1 MTMLIHIAD
10 KPVQVQLSHAAQRAL
25 AARDKPLFAEMELY
39 FSCLIRLRVR
49 FYDAPEHGEGVAAG
63 DKLVVSFRPVMT
75 RRCTT
80 DSAGE
85 DPPLTEF
92 PIARKE
98 AFVPKWLRIDFH
110 QGRWRGE
117 FGMTEARG

>member
-1 MTMLIHIAD
+1 MPDLIHIAG
-10 KPVQVQLSHAAQRAL
+10 KPVQVRLSPAAQRAL

-39 FSCLIRLRVR
+39 FSCLIRLKVR

-75 RRCTT
+75 RSCGNEYE
-80 DSAGE
+80 GE
-85 DPPLTEF
+85 EPPLTDF
-92 PIARKE
+92 PIARRG
-98 AFVPKWLRIDFH
+98 AFVPKWLHIDYR
-110 QGRWRGE
+110 QGRWCGE